1 MYNIKHYNNKLIL
14 SSTSAY
20 NVYLLFFLLKKTEES
35 GRDPGPRLRR

>member
-20 NVYLLFFLLKKTEES
+20 NVYLLFFYLKRRKSLGETQ
-35 GRDPGPRLRR
+35 GPV